1 MAVLLFEVSIHRRF
15 KTCFEERAFGLML
28 CIYLFH
34 SMNRGLFLL
43 RAKAIINETK
53 LKEVL

>member
-34 SMNRGLFLL
+34 SMNKGLFHFH
-43 RAKAIINETK
+43 AEAIINETN